1 MDRAIK
7 INPPVSTDEV
17 RALQAGDNVLI
28 TGTIYTGRD
37 MAHKRLVELL
47 QAGKQLPI
55 DLKGQFIY
63 YVGPSPAK
71 PGLAVGSA
79 GPTTSYRLDPYTPA
93 LLELGLKG
101 MIGKGTRSAEVIAA
115 MKKHGAVYFGAVGG
129 AAALI
134 SKSIKRAE
142 VICYPDLGAEAVH
155 KFYVEDFPAIVV
167 IDSHGQNLYQTQ
179 PPQYKI

>member
-79 GPTTSYRLDPYTPA
+79 GPTTSYRLDPSPRPV
-93 LLELGLKG
+93 ELGLKG
-101 MIGKGTRSAEVIAA
+101 MIGKGTRSAVIAK
-115 MKKHGAVYFGAVGG
+115 KKHGAVYFG
-129 AAALI
+129 
-134 SKSIKRAE
+134 
-142 VICYPDLGAEAVH
+142 P
-155 KFYVEDFPAIVV
+155 
-167 IDSHGQNLYQTQ
+167 
-179 PPQYKI
+179 